1 MSIVPLV
8 KVSLIGVLDDKD
20 EVLEAA
26 QAFGALHLIPLAS
39 AQKELEA
46 VPAGRGREAVD
57 ALRWLMACPTQR
69 RPVTDPGQFDLD
81 SVVEQTLKNRHAM
94 KECEDLVAK
103 LDKRIQ
109 DVEPWGEF
117 SFSDLAEIGENRLWF
132 YVVPHGKLK
141 AIDPSGKVLEIVHR
155 DSFRAY
161 IVLLAPEEP
170 PASAMPVPRT
180 HVGAEPLSALRRSYE
195 DAAVRLEELQL
206 EQQALTKWGYLLAHN
221 LAAARDHSARRRA
234 ALETADTDRVFVLQA
249 WARQDQ
255 VQDIRDLAAKL
266 GMAALFEEASEKDT
280 PPTLLENAPSLSAGE
295 DLVEFYQTP
304 GYRDWD
310 PSPIVYVSFV
320 IFFGMIMTDAG
331 YGLFLL
337 LLLFLFRKRFAG
349 SDLGRRMLKMSV
361 WLMISTAVFGV
372 ATGSY
377 FGMSPP
383 EGSFLAHLKVLHLK
397 DVDVMMKITLT
408 IGVSHIVLANLMR
421 AWHEKTLSGRL
432 QPVGWCLVALGG
444 LVTFL
449 GQNVSVAVLGIA
461 LKELGP
467 AAVILG
473 LLMVGIFG
481 SDRKVN
487 SLKTGALRVFDGFAA
502 LARFVNMF
510 SDVLSYMRLFAL
522 GLAAASL
529 AETINSLSA
538 QLNHA
543 VPGIGI
549 LIAIA
554 ILAIGHAINIG
565 LGLIAGCVH
574 GLRLNVIEFF
584 NWGLK
589 DEGTPFHPFK
599 KEETRL

>member
-20 EVLEAA
+20 TVLEAT
-26 QAFGALHLIPLAS
+26 QRFGALHLIPLAS

-46 VPAGRGREAVD
+46 VPPGGGREAVE
-57 ALRWLMACPTQR
+57 ALRWLVACPSQR
-69 RPVTDPGQFDLD
+69 RPVTDPDRFDLE
-81 SVVEQTLKNRHAM
+81 SVVVQTRKNRSAM
-94 KECEDLVAK
+94 KDCEDLVAK
-103 LDKRIQ
+103 LDRRIQ

-117 SFSDLAEIGENRLWF
+117 SFSDLAEIGDNRLWF
-132 YVVPHGKLK
+132 YVVPLAKLSN
-141 AIDPSGKVLEIVHR
+141 IDTSGKVLEIVHKDR
-155 DSFRAY
+155 YRAY

-170 PASAMPVPRT
+170 PVGAMPVPRV
-180 HVGAEPLSALRRSYE
+180 HVGAESLSTLKHSYE
-195 DAAVRLEELQL
+195 EAVIDLEELQL
-206 EQQALTKWGYLLAHN
+206 ERQALTKWRYVLARN

-249 WARQDQ
+249 WARHDRIAT
-255 VQDIRDLAAKL
+255 VRDLAGQL
-266 GMAALFEEASEKDT
+266 GVAALFDEVSENDA
-280 PPTLLENAPSLSAGE
+280 PPTLLENDPSVAAGE

-310 PSPIVYVSFV
+310 PSPVVYVSFIV
-320 IFFGMIMTDAG
+320 FFGMIMTDAG
-331 YGLFLL
+331 YGLLLL

-349 SDLGRRMLKMSV
+349 SALGRRMFSMSV
-361 WLMISTAVFGV
+361 WLSVSTAAFGV

-377 FGMSPP
+377 FGVEPP
-383 EGSFLAHLKVLHLK
+383 EGSFLAHLNVLPLK
-397 DVDVMMKITLT
+397 NVDAMMKITLT
-408 IGVSHIVLANLMR
+408 IGVLHVVLANLMR
-421 AWHEKTLSGRL
+421 ACHEKTLSGRL

-444 LVTFL
+444 LATFL
-449 GQNVSVAVLGIA
+449 GQGTLLDKA
-461 LKELGP
+461 GP
-467 AAVILG
+467 AAVIVG
-473 LLMVGIFG
+473 LLVVGIFG

-487 SLKTGALRVFDGFAA
+487 SLKAGVLRVFDGLTS
-502 LARFVNMF
+502 LARFINMF

-529 AETINSLSA
+529 GETINTLSG
-538 QLNHA
+538 QLNDA
-543 VPGIGI
+543 VPGVGI
-549 LIAIA
+549 LIAILV
-554 ILAIGHAINIG
+554 LAVGHAINIG

-589 DEGTPFHPFK
+589 DEGTPFRPFR